1 MVRVRQSRTH
11 RILDSILV
19 SFGHLLGTQIW
30 PLQSAA
36 NIVKGVGMA
45 LSLLTNISSL
55 RAQRNLS
62 KTSSSLGTSIERLS
76 SGLRINKAGD
86 DAARSAISAQ
96 VSAQLLGIKQA
107 ERNSNDAVSM
117 VQVAEGALGN
127 VNGLLT
133 RMRELAVE
141 AGNNGTMD
149 TTERGYLD
157 QEFQLL
163 ESELDRIINVT
174 EFNGQKL
181 INGALSAGVTFQVG
195 MRNSTDDRLTLTVSD
210 SGSTDLGLNDNNL
223 SSQIGG
229 MSAITALDTAI
240 ESVATKRASLGASQ
254 NRLTMTISGLASMHE
269 NMSAAN
275 SRLKDADIAEE
286 TAIFTQNQIL
296 TQAGISVLAQANA
309 LPQAALSLLG

>member
-1 MVRVRQSRTH
+1 
-11 RILDSILV
+11 
-19 SFGHLLGTQIW
+19 
-30 PLQSAA
+30 
-36 NIVKGVGMA
+36 MA

-223 SSQIGG
+223 ASQIGG